1 MEADHLSWL
10 RGVLL
15 AGESRCSPERRWLY
29 PLLAASR
36 ELTVL
41 ASGDED
47 YLTLGPPLVAQ
58 VRPLLDAVFLLA
70 GQSNMSGRGDT
81 IASSIPQ
88 ELHLP
93 NVHPGTAIA
102 MCALKESSWGLAVK
116 SSRSQTSFFF
126 DPLLGWQSIVDESS
140 LLHGN
145 VDVMKQVGAGPG
157 AAFALAFG
165 GRVGVIPTAVGATA
179 LSEWMPDALNEC
191 PPSYHRGC
199 PNLLSA
205 ALRSV
210 FVSGCSFRLSGILW
224 YQGEND
230 CCTVDTFLAESY
242 IVRFDYFI
250 SRLRTLLSL
259 ADQLFVADSISV
271 VSTTGELVT
280 TPPVLTCAVTST
292 RRLPY
297 LELIRQQQLEVNLP
311 NVDVVDVLGASLKLD
326 CIHIDTRSAIALGVE
341 LARKMRLM
349 LDGKVD
355 DSRADCG
362 VTAGKSTLV
371 GYASWLDSP
380 YDLMCSRLF
389 SAARIEAI
397 AAMDSTVFQGGKKLA
412 ILQSGNAPVNFV
424 SGEVFFLDFCRVLH
438 ILPSLVDSDDKKKV
452 FVDLGCGVGSCL
464 AAASFL
470 RRTETCHDVP
480 YFSELIGFD
489 LMHSKI
495 VECASLLNALGR
507 QSPWVGQA
515 QELRAIEADFLQ
527 QDFSHADVVYACATC
542 FDSTTMRSLEE
553 GKFPLLRSGVL
564 VVLIDKELSEKSSLT
579 LLASCQVRTTWGVAN
594 ARVYRK

>member
-15 AGESRCSPERRWLY
+15 AKESRCSPERRWLY

-81 IASSIPQ
+81 IASSIP
-88 ELHLP
+88 H
-93 NVHPGTAIA
+93 
-102 MCALKESSWGLAVK
+102 
-116 SSRSQTSFFF
+116 RSQTSFFF

-165 GRVGVIPTAVGATA
+165 GRVGLIPTAVGATA

-191 PPSYHRGC
+191 PPSYHSGC

-297 LELIRQQQLEVNLP
+297 LELIRQQQLAVNLP
-311 NVDVVDVLGASLKLD
+311 NVDVVDVLGASLKAD

-371 GYASWLDSP
+371 GYTSWIDSP

-397 AAMDSTVFQGGKKLA
+397 AAMDSTVFSPTGTVPEGGKKLA
-412 ILQSGNAPVNFV
+412 ILQSGNAAVNFV

-464 AAASFL
+464 AAATFL